1 MAKPNTWSEN
11 ASLNADADSTINFVE
26 GQAANTLNN
35 SCRGVMAGVAGFKKD
50 VSGQLISTGSA
61 TAFALTTYATYDN
74 LLDGERF
81 RFRAHV
87 SNTGASTAT
96 INFLP
101 SVTIVRID
109 GTALQAGDIKINEI
123 YELIYVSAS
132 THFRLAKY
140 FSLSADISDATA
152 LGRALMTAANAG
164 AAQTAL
170 ALVPGTNVQAYSAN
184 LAAFSGKT
192 APTGA
197 VVGDSDT
204 QSVSN
209 KTIGNTNSATLKAGS
224 FTLQDDADTTKQA
237 RFNLSAF
244 LTGTIPV
251 FYLPQATGYLVTA
264 DSGAVFSN
272 KQLSAD
278 QLRSAQLAANVG
290 FSATSYGIGTITGGT
305 VSLAASNGNFQ
316 HYTNN
321 GAHTLAPPSSV
332 CSMIVQVLNGASAGA
347 INTSGFT
354 KVAGDSLTTTNAS
367 KFQLSIVVTQTY
379 ASLTVLAL
387 Q

>member
-50 VSGQLISTGSA
+50 ISGQLISTGSA

-81 RFRAHV
+81 RFRAHIT
-87 SNTGASTAT
+87 NTGASTAT

-101 SVTIVRID
+101 SVTIVRIS
-109 GTALQAGDIKINEI
+109 GAALQAGDIKVGEI

-140 FSLSADISDATA
+140 FSLSADISDTTA
-152 LGRALMTAANAG
+152 LGRLLMTSTDAA

-184 LAAFSGKT
+184 LAAFSSKG
-192 APTGA
+192 APTGT
-197 VVGDSDT
+197 VVGTNDT
-204 QSVSN
+204 QTLTN
-209 KTIGNTNSATLKAGS
+209 KTITLADNAL
-224 FTLQDDADTTKQA
+224 TLQDQGDATKRGQ
-237 RFNLSAF
+237 FNVVNV
-244 LTGTIPV
+244 LTGTTAV
-251 FYLPQATGYLVTA
+251 YLMP
-264 DSGAVFSN
+264 
-272 KQLSAD
+272 SAD
-278 QLRSAQLAANVG
+278 TALVGTDTTDTLTNKSIAASQLRSAQLPANVG
-290 FSATSYGIGTITGGT
+290 FSAISTGLGTISNGT
-305 VSLAASNGNFQ
+305 VTPTPTNGNFQ
-316 HYTNN
+316 HYVNN
-321 GAHTLAPPSSV
+321 GAHTLAPPTSV
-332 CSMIVQVLNGASAGA
+332 GSIALQIVNGAGAGA
-347 INTSGFT
+347 IAMAGFT
-354 KVAGDSLTTTNAS
+354 KVSGDTLTTLNGS
-367 KFQLSIVVTQTY
+367 KFQINILVTNDYSSATI
-379 ASLTVLAL
+379 LAL